1 MSKRKLMKITDNDGL
16 IQEGKN
22 LFKVHHY
29 GAGHNILY
37 EEINPEEYDKRI
49 NEIAKELVK
58 HPAVNLTDIVK
69 DALYD
74 LPLKLLERLETQL
87 KKEESRSSITQET
100 PVVKTRTTNRGTCV
114 DLVIGKT
121 RRERFVLNLRE

>member
-1 MSKRKLMKITDNDGL
+1 MKQRKLMKITDNDGL
-16 IQEGKN
+16 IQEGKK

-37 EEINPEEYDKRI
+37 EEVNPEEYDKRI
-49 NEIAKELVK
+49 AQLAQRIMEY
-58 HPAVNLTDIVK
+58 PTVNLMDIVK

-74 LPLKLLERLETQL
+74 LPLKLLDRLEDKL
-87 KKEESRSSITQET
+87 NKEQERAKTIGDT
-100 PVVKTRTTNRGTCV
+100 PSVSTKTANRGTCV

-121 RRERFVLNLRE
+121 KRERFVLNLRE